1 MEKYMKFTIFDKE
14 TKDSKYHNNPLE
26 WITLNTMKKGIS
38 YVQME
43 NDFCT
48 NMISMSVEINMVG
61 QKKSMNVKIAPI
73 ALTKVNVAREHQEI
87 ALPD

>member
-1 MEKYMKFTIFDKE
+1 
-14 TKDSKYHNNPLE
+14 
-26 WITLNTMKKGIS
+26 
-38 YVQME
+38 ME
-43 NDFCT
+43 NDFYI

-73 ALTKVNVAREHQEI
+73 ALTKGNVAREYQEI

>member
-1 MEKYMKFTIFDKE
+1 MKFTIFDKE

-43 NDFCT
+43 NDFVQ
-48 NMISMSVEINMVG
+48 I
-61 QKKSMNVKIAPI
+61 
-73 ALTKVNVAREHQEI
+73 
-87 ALPD
+87 

>member
-1 MEKYMKFTIFDKE
+1 
-14 TKDSKYHNNPLE
+14 
-26 WITLNTMKKGIS
+26 
-38 YVQME
+38 ME
-43 NDFCT
+43 NDFYI